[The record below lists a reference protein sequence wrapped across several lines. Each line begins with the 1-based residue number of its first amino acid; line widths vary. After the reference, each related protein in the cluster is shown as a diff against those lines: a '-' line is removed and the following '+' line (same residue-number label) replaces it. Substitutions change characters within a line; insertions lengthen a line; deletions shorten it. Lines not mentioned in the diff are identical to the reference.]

1 MNCFIAGGKKK
12 AVLPFYVTKV
22 FEIKPFAPCGS
33 KQTDIRTRSTEKAV
47 FRTAL
52 SMACPNLY
60 IRIFMSPT
68 PEILQTAPSIVRV
81 YALLFLLLPFN
92 IFSTYYFQAIMRAK
106 AAFIVSVARGLV
118 VSGVLIMA
126 LPALAG
132 ADSLW
137 FAMPVTELLVM
148 LYAASAT
155 VKYTRAL

>member
-12 AVLPFYVTKV
+12 AVLPFYVSKV

-33 KQTDIRTRSTEKAV
+33 KQADIRTRSTEKAV

-68 PEILQTAPSIVRV
+68 PEILQTAPSIVRA
-81 YALLFLLLPFN
+81 YALSFLLLPFN

-137 FAMPVTELLVM
+137 FAMPVTELPVM